1 MSNYNRIT
9 FKERVRIEA
18 GIYAKKS
25 FSQIAEELGRSTSSI
40 TREVKQNRIMVKTY
54 YACRTDCIYPPKCRR
69 TGLCGDEDCSKRC
82 WTCTEHDCTQLC
94 DRRVTH
100 TCKMTERAP
109 FVCDSCKA
117 KNKKVC
123 RYNKYYYIAEKAEA
137 KAKKTRSQ
145 SREGVRLT
153 PEELR
158 ALDEIL
164 SPLIRQGQPLSHI
177 CSTHKDEIKVS
188 ERSIYNYIEAGE
200 LSICNLDLRRKVK
213 YRKRRKKQTEIKC
226 NKFNYRQGRTYEDFQ
241 KYMEAHPDTEVVEM
255 DTVRGLRSKEQVV
268 LTLMFNHNSVMLMI
282 LIEDESMEQ
291 VIAVFDRLTKVL
303 GIRRF
308 RKLFPV
314 ILTDNGRCF
323 KDALSLEYTKSGS
336 SRTKVFYCDP
346 QASWQKPHIEKN
358 HEFIRYVIPKGK
370 TLKGYTQE
378 DMTLIANHINSTTRP
393 GLGYKSPYELV
404 ETEEMKKLLEVLNM
418 SQVPADEICLSP
430 KLLSRE

>member
-1 MSNYNRIT
+1 MSNYNRIS

-40 TREVKQNRIMVKTY
+40 TREVKQNRIMVKSP
-54 YACRTDCIYPPKCRR
+54 YACGTDCVYPPNCRM
-69 TGLCGDEDCSKRC
+69 TGLCGEKYCSRRC
-82 WTCTEHDCTQLC
+82 WTCTEHDCTQYC
-94 DRRVTH
+94 DRCVTH
-100 TCKMTERAP
+100 TCKKTEKAP
-109 FVCDSCKA
+109 FVCDSCGL
-117 KNKKVC
+117 KNKKAC
-123 RYNKYYYIAEKAEA
+123 KYNKYYYIAEKADA
-137 KAKKTRSQ
+137 KAKKTRSE

-153 PEELR
+153 TEELR
-158 ALDEIL
+158 TLDEIL

-177 CSTHKDEIKVS
+177 CNAHGEEVKVC

-213 YRKRRKKQTEIKC
+213 YKKRRKRQTEIKC

-241 KYMEAHPDTEVVEM
+241 KYMEVHPNTWVVEM
-255 DTVRGLRSKEQVV
+255 DTVRGLRSKEQVL
-268 LTLMFNHNSVMLMI
+268 LTLMFNRNSVMLLI
-282 LIEDESMEQ
+282 LIEDESMEP
-291 VIAVFDRLTKVL
+291 VIEVFDKLTKAL

-323 KDALSLEYTKSGS
+323 KDALALEYTKTGAP
-336 SRTKVFYCDP
+336 RTKIFYCDP

-370 TLKGYTQE
+370 TFKGYTQE
-378 DMTLIANHINSTTRP
+378 DMILIANHINSTTRP

-404 ETEEMKKLLEVLNM
+404 ETEEMKKLLKVLNM
-418 SQVPADEICLSP
+418 FPVSADEICLSP
-430 KLLSRE
+430 KLLSRK